1 MGLRGAGD
9 FRPAAATRHRRVLWS
24 ARKETDDAIQEGRA
38 AADGHAPQLLTAC
51 EREVKTQEGRYTSAR

>member
-1 MGLRGAGD
+1 M
-9 FRPAAATRHRRVLWS
+9 LWS